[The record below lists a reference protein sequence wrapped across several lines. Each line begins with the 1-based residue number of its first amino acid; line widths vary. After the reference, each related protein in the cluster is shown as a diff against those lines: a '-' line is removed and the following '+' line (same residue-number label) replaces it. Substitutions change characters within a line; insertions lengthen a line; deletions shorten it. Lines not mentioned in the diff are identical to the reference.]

1 VVVTKKNPKLGTHLG
16 SSSLHLGLIWPGGGV
31 SGGWGV
37 ANAPMGQLYAKCF
50 NKWCSDHG
58 FGSMRASTRSWCLA
72 LNTNLPAIEKWRA
85 SLSER
90 ERARLRDPQS
100 IVKRWQKATAPKAK
114 PDALAKAEAA
124 WKSFIGCMNALPADQ
139 AAPLWHAALAE
150 LASMAHA

>member
-1 VVVTKKNPKLGTHLG
+1 
-16 SSSLHLGLIWPGGGV
+16 
-31 SGGWGV
+31 
-37 ANAPMGQLYAKCF
+37 
-50 NKWCSDHG
+50 
-58 FGSMRASTRSWCLA
+58 MRASTRSWCLA

-124 WKSFIGCMNALPADQ
+124 WKSFIGFMNALPADQ